1 MENINFRNNLSPVS
15 LLLGRLLCPAHGRK
29 SPEALTLITGR
40 QFEDGP
46 VVEWHRQSL
55 SERERG
61 YTLEIEEWVSSRQ
74 TWARRLGLCLID
86 SC

>member
-15 LLLGRLLCPAHGRK
+15 LLLGRLLCPAHGQK

-46 VVEWHRQSL
+46 VVEWHRQRVYQREREIEDRRVGELQADLGPAFRSL
-55 SERERG
+55 SF
-61 YTLEIEEWVSSRQ
+61 
-74 TWARRLGLCLID
+74 ID